1 MEAILEHKFSLF
13 CLKFKASWSLLG
25 SHSTLVFLI
34 PFFPIKGDPGSGPGW
49 EDPLEKG
56 MAVLAN
62 ILAWRIPWTEEPG
75 GLQSMGLQRFGHDWA
90 ANTFTFPNKTQKTW
104 LSTVCLCRL
113 FISVWNCVHIFSL
126 SFYLE
131 QKELFRN
138 QQVSGERF
146 PWVTL
151 EITLG
156 LFLILTLKIPLICLV
171 GQGREERQRDVS
183 PL

>member
-1 MEAILEHKFSLF
+1 
-13 CLKFKASWSLLG
+13 
-25 SHSTLVFLI
+25 
-34 PFFPIKGDPGSGPGW
+34 
-49 EDPLEKG
+49 
-56 MAVLAN
+56 MAVLSN

-75 GLQSMGLQRFGHDWA
+75 GLQSMGLQRFRHDWA
-90 ANTFTFPNKTQKTW
+90 ANIFTFPNKTQKTW
-104 LSTVCLCRL
+104 LSPVCIRRL

-126 SFYLE
+126 SLYLE
-131 QKELFRN
+131 QKGLFRN

-171 GQGREERQRDVS
+171 GQGQEGPGRGAKECVSTLERIPSLWGLIETHSWVLGTDYMVELLS
-183 PL
+183 LLVTPPWCL